1 MNTPLKSDPLWFKD
15 AIIYEVSVRAFY
27 DSNADGIGDFQGLIQ
42 KLDYLEDLGINTI
55 WLLPFYPSPQK
66 DDGFDIIEHC
76 DVHPD
81 YGTLADFKQFLK
93 EAHRRGLRVLTELI
107 LNHTSDQH
115 PWFKRARR
123 AKSGSRYR
131 DVYVWSDS
139 QDKYKEARVIFS
151 SEESTNW
158 TWDADAGAYYWHRF
172 FRHQP
177 ELNFDNAEVQLEMIK
192 IVDFWMKMGVDGFR
206 LSSVPFLYE
215 EEGTSCEN
223 LPQTHV
229 FLKRLRSHIDK
240 NYKNRILIAEANLW
254 PEDAED

>member
-115 PWFKRARR
+115 PWFKRSRR

-131 DVYVWSDS
+131 DFYVWSDS
-139 QDKYKEARVIFS
+139 PDKYKEARVIFS

-172 FRHQP
+172 FSHQP

-192 IVDFWMKMGVDGFR
+192 IVDFWMKMGVEGLDYLRF
-206 LSSVPFLYE
+206 LSYMKRRAPVVKTCHKH
-215 EEGTSCEN
+215 TS
-223 LPQTHV
+223 
-229 FLKRLRSHIDK
+229 F
-240 NYKNRILIAEANLW
+240 
-254 PEDAED
+254 

>member
-15 AIIYEVSVRAFY
+15 AIIYEVSVRAFF

-66 DDGFDIIEHC
+66 DDGFDITDHC

-115 PWFKRARR
+115 PWFKRSRR

-131 DVYVWSDS
+131 DFYVWSDTPE
-139 QDKYKEARVIFS
+139 KYKEARVIFS

-172 FRHQP
+172 FQ
-177 ELNFDNAEVQLEMIK
+177 A
-192 IVDFWMKMGVDGFR
+192 
-206 LSSVPFLYE
+206 S
-215 EEGTSCEN
+215 
-223 LPQTHV
+223 
-229 FLKRLRSHIDK
+229 
-240 NYKNRILIAEANLW
+240 A
-254 PEDAED
+254 